1 MTLADNG
8 FSRGTKL
15 NKTPRRQNR
24 RAKTDLGIQRLQP
37 NDLPVIISGV
47 KEFRRLGTDVMFIR
61 HRSWGQMHVY
71 SDGRSAPKHKTQALH
86 TTPMMYPMTTLRE
99 LRLNVGGGHDAIV
112 SSRPLCALCG
122 PDFRSIP
129 AAVVG
134 SPTPRLTNRSRV

>member
-61 HRSWGQMHVY
+61 HRSWGPTRMA
-71 SDGRSAPKHKTQALH
+71 GA
-86 TTPMMYPMTTLRE
+86 
-99 LRLNVGGGHDAIV
+99 
-112 SSRPLCALCG
+112 RPNTKLK
-122 PDFRSIP
+122 RSIQRP
-129 AAVVG
+129 
-134 SPTPRLTNRSRV
+134 